1 MLADERDRIAGAEE
15 LLVARATDPHPRVRT
30 EAVRGLSFFRTSS
43 ALAAVMAAA
52 NVEPSDRYVAYTAD
66 AALGATIPVWKKDYE
81 SGVLTAAGTPAG
93 RILENVLGLNKKAAE
108 IAPHIDL
115 LMSQEAHSDEERNK
129 AMQVLADIEG
139 GSSDRG
145 RAVFRRVCINCH
157 KVGSNGA
164 DLGPDMT
171 QVGKRLAGV
180 KLVESIIDPNADVD
194 AKYLSTLVVTDEGK
208 SISGL
213 LVSETPEQVVIFDG
227 KEEKV
232 IPLASIDE
240 RVKLKQSSMPE
251 GLAATLS
258 PNEFLDV
265 IAYLK
270 SLQ

>member
-1 MLADERDRIAGAEE
+1 
-15 LLVARATDPHPRVRT
+15 
-30 EAVRGLSFFRTSS
+30 
-43 ALAAVMAAA
+43 
-52 NVEPSDRYVAYTAD
+52 
-66 AALGATIPVWKKDYE
+66 
-81 SGVLTAAGTPAG
+81 
-93 RILENVLGLNKKAAE
+93 
-108 IAPHIDL
+108 
-115 LMSQEAHSDEERNK
+115 
-129 AMQVLADIEG
+129 
-139 GSSDRG
+139 
-145 RAVFRRVCINCH
+145 
-157 KVGSNGA
+157 
-164 DLGPDMT
+164 MT